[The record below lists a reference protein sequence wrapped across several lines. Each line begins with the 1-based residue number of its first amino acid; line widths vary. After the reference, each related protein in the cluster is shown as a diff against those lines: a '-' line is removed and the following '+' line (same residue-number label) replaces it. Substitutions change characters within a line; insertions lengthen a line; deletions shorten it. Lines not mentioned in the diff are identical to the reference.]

1 MDQVLGYGPAFNVP
15 GARDDLQPGN
25 RSCSNWVGGVL
36 TDSAIFGGFLWEE
49 HIARF
54 RPTSPTRSMSIVV
67 ASKAMGYFG

>member
-1 MDQVLGYGPAFNVP
+1 MDHVSGYGPAFNVP

-25 RSCSNWVGGVL
+25 RSCSNWVGVL
-36 TDSAIFGGFLWEE
+36 TDNAIFGGFLWEE

-54 RPTSPTRSMSIVV
+54 RPTSLTRRVSIVV